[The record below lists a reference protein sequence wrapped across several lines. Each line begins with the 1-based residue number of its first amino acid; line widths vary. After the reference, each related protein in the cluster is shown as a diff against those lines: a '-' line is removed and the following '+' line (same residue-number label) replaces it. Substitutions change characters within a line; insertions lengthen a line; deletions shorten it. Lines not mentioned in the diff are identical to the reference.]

1 MGTEDQKH
9 LFVLGYPDR
18 PTAEAAVAELTELQR
33 DQFLEVK
40 DWAIVSKAEGGELTV
55 NESKDADPGAR
66 RGAVAGGL
74 GAAFI
79 ALAATPIGAGAIV
92 AGAGIGAVA
101 GKLRDTGFKGKD
113 LDEVG
118 RLMQDGRAILLLAV
132 RPQDTDRLR
141 GALDDIPELAA
152 ADRRWEAVVD
162 GNSKNV
168 LRDAIAAYKAEH
180 DEVTP
185 GDDAPPRVPPVPRH
199 QM

>member
-1 MGTEDQKH
+1 MSTENQKH

-18 PTAEAAVAELTELQR
+18 TAAEAAVTELAELQR
-33 DQFLEVK
+33 DQFVEVK
-40 DWAIVSKAEGGELTV
+40 DWAIVSKSEGGQLTV
-55 NESKDADPGAR
+55 NESRDADPGAQ

-79 ALAATPIGAGAIV
+79 ALAATPIGAGAIL

-141 GALDDIPELAA
+141 GAIDDIPELAA

-168 LRDAIAAYKAEH
+168 LHDAIAAYKAEH
-180 DEVTP
+180 DEVQLVEDHTSV
-185 GDDAPPRVPPVPRH
+185 VPPVPRH